1 MANHIEALDIL
12 VCKLKG
18 VAIQIRSK
26 MASSVSWALSDFE
39 DDEYITKRAALEIA
53 SGIGSASII
62 TYQSG
67 TSQVATLG
75 EDIQV
80 IFDQPYQSVTGVQV
94 VSGDIT
100 YEGLSKQYQ
109 TGGGAINGFLIIGG
123 GSIPTPFRV
132 DFVAQ

>member
-12 VCKLKG
+12 VSKLKG
-18 VAIQIRSK
+18 VAIKVRSK
-26 MASSVSWALSDFE
+26 LASSVSWSLADFE
-39 DDEYITKRAALEIA
+39 DDEYITKRAALELT
-53 SGIGSASII
+53 SGGSASII

-67 TSQVATLG
+67 TSQVAILG
-75 EDIQV
+75 DDIQV
-80 IFDQPYQSVTGVQV
+80 IFTEPYQSVTGVQV